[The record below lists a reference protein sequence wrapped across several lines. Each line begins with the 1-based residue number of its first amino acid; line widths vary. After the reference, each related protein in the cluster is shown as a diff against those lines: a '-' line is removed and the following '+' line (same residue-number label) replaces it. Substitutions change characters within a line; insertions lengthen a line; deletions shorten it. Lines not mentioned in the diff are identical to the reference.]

1 MLAALMLSQLVTSG
15 MSTTEL
21 AGTKPNILVLFA
33 DGTPRLCRLSHSFV
47 RLCHLQSGSSH
58 GTRSFADLGV
68 GDLGV
73 TGHPTT
79 HTPNIDAL
87 ANGGVRFTAWYSGF
101 HICSPSRAAML
112 TGRLCV
118 RSGTCGA
125 GWLGGVFSNQPVGGL
140 PTSEIT
146 FASALKNVGYTT
158 CAMGKWCGRVAGH
171 ANPRIN
177 CNLSAADLVFHW
189 L

>member
-1 MLAALMLSQLVTSG
+1 MLARHCAAKQL
-15 MSTTEL
+15 
-21 AGTKPNILVLFA
+21 LVACAAKQRPRRLLTFA
-33 DGTPRLCRLSHSFV
+33 HRRCAD
-47 RLCHLQSGSSH
+47 
-58 GTRSFADLGV
+58 DLGV

-125 GWLGGVFSNQPVGGL
+125 NWLGGVFSNKPVGGL

-146 FASALKNVGYTT
+146 FATALKGVGYTT
-158 CAMGKWCGRVAGH
+158 AAMGKCKPRRPAAHARPRRTAVHRAHTAG
-171 ANPRIN
+171 
-177 CNLSAADLVFHW
+177 
-189 L
+189 

>member
-1 MLAALMLSQLVTSG
+1 
-15 MSTTEL
+15 
-21 AGTKPNILVLFA
+21 
-33 DGTPRLCRLSHSFV
+33 
-47 RLCHLQSGSSH
+47 
-58 GTRSFADLGV
+58 LGV

-125 GWLGGVFSNQPVGGL
+125 GWLGGVFSNKPVGGL

-158 CAMGKWCGRVAGH
+158 CAMGKW
-171 ANPRIN
+171 
-177 CNLSAADLVFHW
+177 
-189 L
+189 